1 MELSLYQN
9 IFNSIQESL
18 KTDEAAKA
26 SKDFHPDDISDL
38 KSAIDSL
45 GGKSQSKHI
54 KHLKKEL
61 EDYEEDLKDLD
72 QVKNL
77 FRFGSKKW

>member
-38 KSAIDSL
+38 KSAIDVSAAKN
-45 GGKSQSKHI
+45 GKNYHQSFC
-54 KHLKKEL
+54 LKERA
-61 EDYEEDLKDLD
+61 
-72 QVKNL
+72 VV
-77 FRFGSKKW
+77 FVVISF